1 MDEIG
6 ILKWPVIF
14 TPLFFMA
21 TLEMDP
27 GGYDDPFFFEII
39 LKKVENYNFIP
50 NYLFSA
56 PVIITPPRILM
67 G

>member
-1 MDEIG
+1 MDENYKFSKKKKNGQLFLDEIG

-27 GGYDDPFFFEII
+27 GAYDDPFFF
-39 LKKVENYNFIP
+39 
-50 NYLFSA
+50 
-56 PVIITPPRILM
+56 
-67 G
+67 